1 MKKELQFF
9 LDHKVPQVKFV
20 DRTFN
25 CKHDHSIAIWKYIME
40 HDNGITNF
48 HFEIA
53 ADILNEE
60 ELERGKYKIIFRF
73 NDDGTVTLSA
83 PDPDIHFNPIKNPTW
98 KLAEK
103 MDVSLPYLKHKTIT
117 IEGFKYE
124 FDDVTSVPGTPI
136 RYVVE
141 GTVNM
146 ERKINIQIPDE
157 DQAIE
162 W

>member
-1 MKKELQFF
+1 M
-9 LDHKVPQVKFV
+9 
-20 DRTFN
+20 
-25 CKHDHSIAIWKYIME
+25 
-40 HDNGITNF
+40 
-48 HFEIA
+48 
-53 ADILNEE
+53 
-60 ELERGKYKIIFRF
+60 
-73 NDDGTVTLSA
+73 
-83 PDPDIHFNPIKNPTW
+83 
-98 KLAEK
+98 
-103 MDVSLPYLKHKTIT
+103 
-117 IEGFKYE
+117 E

>member
-1 MKKELQFF
+1 
-9 LDHKVPQVKFV
+9 
-20 DRTFN
+20 
-25 CKHDHSIAIWKYIME
+25 
-40 HDNGITNF
+40 
-48 HFEIA
+48 
-53 ADILNEE
+53 
-60 ELERGKYKIIFRF
+60 
-73 NDDGTVTLSA
+73 
-83 PDPDIHFNPIKNPTW
+83 
-98 KLAEK
+98 

-117 IEGFKYE
+117 IENFKYE

-136 RYVVE
+136 SYTGE

>member
-1 MKKELQFF
+1 
-9 LDHKVPQVKFV
+9 
-20 DRTFN
+20 
-25 CKHDHSIAIWKYIME
+25 ME
-40 HDNGITNF
+40 S
-48 HFEIA
+48 
-53 ADILNEE
+53 
-60 ELERGKYKIIFRF
+60 
-73 NDDGTVTLSA
+73 DG
-83 PDPDIHFNPIKNPTW
+83 
-98 KLAEK
+98 K

-117 IEGFKYE
+117 IENFKYE

-136 RYVVE
+136 SYTVE